1 METAK
6 IDIRK
11 LQLLNDR
18 INQCLDALNQ
28 VRLSVHGLS
37 HASAPGIQPN
47 LGAVAGGLGQQGVP
61 FGVASQQFQN
71 PQFQQFQP
79 GFQGGIPINP
89 ATIPGLSHSTAGI
102 GTVGAIG
109 GLGANPFA
117 QQQLGGLG
125 NVGFAQQQPWINP
138 FALAAFGQT
147 QSPYTQFGGG
157 LSHTSQL
164 GSEWTGAASTADPY
178 FLMRVVQTFP
188 YVQMQVPPVVSLY

>member
-37 HASAPGIQPN
+37 HASAPGINPN
-47 LGAVAGGLGQQGVP
+47 VAAVAGLGQQSGP
-61 FGVASQQFQN
+61 FGIAGQQLQN

-79 GFQGGIPINP
+79 GFQGGFTGTVPG
-89 ATIPGLSHSTAGI
+89 TIPGLSHSTAGI
-102 GTVGAIG
+102 G
-109 GLGANPFA
+109 ANPFA
-117 QQQLGGLG
+117 QQLGFGAFG
-125 NVGFAQQQPWINP
+125 QQQPWINP
-138 FALAAFGQT
+138 LALAALGQA
-147 QSPYTQFGGG
+147 QSQVGSPYGTSYGQFGGG
-157 LSHTSQL
+157 LSHTGAAGAV
-164 GSEWTGAASTADPY
+164 GSEWTTAASTADPY

-188 YVQMQVPPVVSLY
+188 YVQMPVPPVVSLY